1 MRKMTI
7 GFVTLCLLSVSV
19 AGIIHVFRKTGDVA
33 TLMPT
38 VARIDTSMLHPGMN
52 CKVGIVSTESSAAG
66 ACRGYSGIVVEVNE
80 EELILERAVYQEISD
95 SETRHEVGTVHV
107 PIAEIAYFQH
117 WGLPTT
123 DDGDG
128 YQRIGVVFR

>member
-1 MRKMTI
+1 MRKTTI
-7 GFVTLCLLSVSV
+7 RFVTLCLLSVSL
-19 AGIIHVFRKTGDVA
+19 AGIIHVFRKTEAIA
-33 TLMPT
+33 TPMPT
-38 VARIDTSMLHPGMN
+38 VARIDKSMLQPGMN
-52 CKVGIVSTESSAAG
+52 CKIGLVSTESSAAG

-80 EELILERAVYQEISD
+80 EELILEGAIYQEISD
-95 SETRHEVGTVHV
+95 SETRHEVGTVHIPV
-107 PIAEIAYFQH
+107 AEIAVIQH